1 MPDIH
6 PSSIVHPEAKL
17 APDVVVGPF
26 CSVGKDVTLGAGCV
40 LQSHVVVEGPST
52 FGERNTFFP
61 FSVIGLKSQDL
72 KYTGEPTFL
81 EVGSDNVF
89 RENSTINRG
98 TMPGCKTIIGS
109 HNHFLVSSHV
119 GHDCIVGDH
128 VILSG
133 FAGAAGHVQIGDYAI
148 LSGFAAIHQFV
159 RIGCHSI
166 IAGVA
171 RVVKDVPPYMIAEG
185 HPAHTRAVNQVGLSR
200 RGFSE
205 EDMHALRNAYKKLFL
220 KKGTNVQDA
229 INELLSDESTANN
242 KHVRYLIDFINTSER
257 GIC

>member
-6 PSSIVHPEAKL
+6 PSAVVHPEAKL
-17 APDVVVGPF
+17 AEDVVVGPF
-26 CSVGKDVTLGAGCV
+26 CVVGKDVTLGAGCV
-40 LQSHVVVEGPST
+40 LDSHVVVEGPST
-52 FGERNTFFP
+52 FGERNHFYP
-61 FSVIGLKSQDL
+61 FAIIGLRSQDL
-72 KYTGEPTFL
+72 KYQGEPTFL

-98 TMPGCKTIIGS
+98 TMPGSKTVIGN

-119 GHDCIVGDH
+119 GHDCVVGDH

-133 FAGAAGHVQIGDYAI
+133 FAGVAGHVRVGDYAI

-166 IAGVA
+166 VGGVA
-171 RVVKDVPPYMIAEG
+171 RVVQDVPPYMIIEG
-185 HPAHTRAVNQVGLSR
+185 HPARTRAVNHVGLSR
-200 RGFSE
+200 RGFSD
-205 EDMHALRNAYKKLFL
+205 EDMHALKVAYRKLFL
-220 KKGTNVQDA
+220 KKGVNQKEA
-229 INELLSDESTANN
+229 IQGLLEDPVVGGNA
-242 KHVRYLIDFINTSER
+242 HVLHLIDFIRTSER